1 MALLVCAINEKYCSV
16 DGGWGIWLFFF
27 VPTRRGI
34 WELKSPSPREIAIQG
49 RKNGYAMVSARRGTG
64 GVLGEA
70 AGA

>member
-1 MALLVCAINEKYCSV
+1 MKNVAVLME
-16 DGGWGIWLFFF
+16 DGAFDFFFF